1 MILLSTLLRNNWKT
15 IQLDYILYFT
25 EEPVDRERYMNI
37 PKGIEVQI
45 EIEWLLKSKKKA
57 YGQHQPGRVWN
68 KLLVEH

>member
-57 YGQHQPGRVWN
+57 YGQH
-68 KLLVEH
+68 